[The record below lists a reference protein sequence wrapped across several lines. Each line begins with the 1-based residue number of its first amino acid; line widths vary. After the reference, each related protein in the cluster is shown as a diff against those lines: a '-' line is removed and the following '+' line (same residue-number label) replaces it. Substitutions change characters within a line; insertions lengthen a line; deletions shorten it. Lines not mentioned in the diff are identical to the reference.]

1 MVEIQVKD
9 ASKVCL
15 ITTLCYNNKSDFLQ
29 ALEYVTLFERLR
41 SGQFG
46 HSGGSHGY

>member
-15 ITTLCYNNKSDFLQ
+15 TTTLHYNNTSDFLQ
-29 ALEYVTLFERLR
+29 ALEYVTLFERLGSR
-41 SGQFG
+41 QFG
-46 HSGGSHGY
+46 HSGGSYGY

>member
-1 MVEIQVKD
+1 MIAIQVKD

-15 ITTLCYNNKSDFLQ
+15 IRTLYYNSTSDFVQ
-29 ALEYVTLFERLR
+29 ALEYVTLFERLG

-46 HSGGSHGY
+46 HSGGSYGY